1 MESEK
6 ASIRIQKL
14 DESIYPKF
22 RGKLLHL
29 YLHAFTTGAFA
40 QYIDPESAEST
51 LDELVRRGFGRMAFM
66 DDRLVGLLLCHP
78 LTYDSDFPAGD
89 FPHIPVA
96 KSIYISEV
104 MVHADDRG
112 KGIAS
117 KMIHDLLISLPET
130 FTDVVIRVWEKNE
143 PALSLY
149 RKLGFEPFYSLTQL
163 KHHTPEE
170 TFEMRKIY
178 LHKVL
183 PHVGGSL
190 TRKDN
195 SIE

>member
-1 MESEK
+1 MESEQ

-22 RGKLLHL
+22 RGKVLHL
-29 YLHAFTTGAFA
+29 YLHAFTTGAYA
-40 QYIDPESAEST
+40 QYINPERAEST

-78 LTYDSDFPAGD
+78 LTYDRDFPAGD

-117 KMIHDLLISLPET
+117 MMIGDLLISLPET
-130 FTDVVIRVWEKNE
+130 FTDAVIRVWEKNE

-149 RKLGFEPFYSLTQL
+149 RKLGFVPFYFLTQL

-170 TFEMRKIY
+170 TFEMKKIY
-178 LHKVL
+178 LHKIL
-183 PHVGGSL
+183 LHGEDSL
-190 TRKDN
+190 LRKNN